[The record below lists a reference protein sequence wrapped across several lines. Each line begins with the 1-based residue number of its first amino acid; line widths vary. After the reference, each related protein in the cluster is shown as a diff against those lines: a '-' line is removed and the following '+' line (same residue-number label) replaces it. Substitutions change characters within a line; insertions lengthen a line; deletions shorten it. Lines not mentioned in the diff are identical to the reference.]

1 MERESISQSE
11 KQTPKPKQI
20 EPVLSDTGVR
30 KHLEELYLKFV
41 IVTIDKA
48 SNNFVFLYRKSY
60 ISELL
65 AEVSPYKNGN
75 STSAHSLTQKS
86 YEVLPETKVKYC
98 KMLDRKK
105 AEPDI
110 NLPII
115 CWLPKV
121 HRTPTYARFIVASKS
136 DSTKRLYDMFSK
148 VSK

>member
-41 IVTIDKA
+41 IVTTDKA

-75 STSAHSLTQKS
+75 STSAHSLTPKS
-86 YEVLPETKVKYC
+86 YEVLTETK
-98 KMLDRKK
+98 
-105 AEPDI
+105 
-110 NLPII
+110 
-115 CWLPKV
+115 
-121 HRTPTYARFIVASKS
+121 
-136 DSTKRLYDMFSK
+136 
-148 VSK
+148 